1 MLLPSL
7 DVWLVCAAAVL
18 VGTVLQRLSGAGFG
32 MVATPIVTLF
42 AEFYVPASILLLG
55 CIFVLGSAFSTRSAG
70 VQQDLLPGFLGRF
83 FGAVIAAFIA
93 TLVVGSPLLPIVVS
107 CVVLVAVALNLVGL
121 SFDIT
126 PRSLFI
132 AGTAG
137 GVMGT
142 LTGVGAAPMAILYS
156 RIETRRSAASQN
168 TFFGFGMIVSILAL
182 GTAGLIQWPH
192 LGFAV
197 SLVPIAF
204 MGFLIARPLAGR
216 FERKSIRPWALGL
229 ATISALVLLVRSGL

>member
-1 MLLPSL
+1 MI
-7 DVWLVCAAAVL
+7 
-18 VGTVLQRLSGAGFG
+18 
-32 MVATPIVTLF
+32 ATPIVTLF

-55 CIFVLGSAFSTRSAG
+55 CIIGLGSAFSAWSA
-70 VQQDLLPGFLGRF
+70 VLRQDLVPGFLGRF
-83 FGAVIAAFIA
+83 LGAVIAAFVA
-93 TLVVGSPLLPIVVS
+93 TLVVGSPLLPIVVGL
-107 CVVLVAVALNLVGL
+107 VVLAAVGLNIAGL

-137 GVMGT
+137 GIMGT

-156 RIETRRSAASQN
+156 GVEARRSAASQN

-182 GTAGLIQWPH
+182 VAASLIQWSH

-197 SLVPIAF
+197 SLAPFAF
-204 MGFLIARPLAGR
+204 LGFLIARPLVGR

-229 ATISALVLLVRSGL
+229 ATISALALLIRSVL